1 MYILC
6 TSGTPLVDTLD
17 HLPPLLP
24 LFVEYQYPHVTI
36 SDQDILG
43 ISHALRLRD
52 RVRYIDLDLRPSI
65 LNNFLLLM
73 DGPFP
78 ILEHLSLSSGVD
90 NTSTL
95 TLPKTFLAP
104 NLSYVSLNIRP
115 PKRLRLLTFT
125 ASLVILVLE
134 NIRTSGYF
142 LPRLLVTRLQSL
154 HHLEQLT
161 IGFSIPIPRP
171 SEERRLLDKLGTPV
185 TLHNLKILT
194 FQGVSAYLECLVAQ
208 IRAPRLEELDI
219 TFFNQIAF
227 TLPHLLHLINVTEGL
242 QLPSAK
248 VFFEHN
254 GVSITTTDHNIPWS
268 GGRFLLLV
276 KCKQLDWQ
284 IDCAAQI
291 CSALMPGL
299 YSVEVL
305 TLDFHEQIM
314 PTEWQNGEIDGTT
327 WHDLLRSFIGVKM
340 LRICDSLSGELSR
353 ALRVD
358 EIGSDPGLLP
368 YLQEIESESEFNVVT
383 VTGLFGSFMDARQD
397 AGRPVHP
404 AFTSFIPERP

>member
-36 SDQDILG
+36 TDQDILG

-142 LPRLLVTRLQSL
+142 LPRLLVTRWFSPF
-154 HHLEQLT
+154 T
-161 IGFSIPIPRP
+161 IS
-171 SEERRLLDKLGTPV
+171 
-185 TLHNLKILT
+185 N
-194 FQGVSAYLECLVAQ
+194 
-208 IRAPRLEELDI
+208 
-219 TFFNQIAF
+219 N
-227 TLPHLLHLINVTEGL
+227 
-242 QLPSAK
+242 
-248 VFFEHN
+248 
-254 GVSITTTDHNIPWS
+254 
-268 GGRFLLLV
+268 
-276 KCKQLDWQ
+276 
-284 IDCAAQI
+284 
-291 CSALMPGL
+291 
-299 YSVEVL
+299 
-305 TLDFHEQIM
+305 
-314 PTEWQNGEIDGTT
+314 
-327 WHDLLRSFIGVKM
+327 
-340 LRICDSLSGELSR
+340 
-353 ALRVD
+353 
-358 EIGSDPGLLP
+358 
-368 YLQEIESESEFNVVT
+368 
-383 VTGLFGSFMDARQD
+383 
-397 AGRPVHP
+397 
-404 AFTSFIPERP
+404 